1 MSLQVPNHHEHW
13 PADETNAPFDDADD
27 MTHDNPDELEDG
39 MSNTGELPYSHPNSS
54 TCCHSLQYFDTRLRI
69 QCSNSGKTRVSSR

>member
-1 MSLQVPNHHEHW
+1 MRSMSLQVPNHHEHW

-39 MSNTGELPYSHPNSS
+39 MSNTG
-54 TCCHSLQYFDTRLRI
+54 
-69 QCSNSGKTRVSSR
+69 